1 VNASQEDAPAAV
13 QQLTSGGAQVSIDA
27 LGEAVTCRNAILSL
41 RTRGRHLQI
50 GLTTQKEKGEVAL
63 PVDLLVVKELQLI
76 GTVGMQPH
84 RYPAM
89 LSMVE
94 SGKLQPGKLIGRT
107 VPIEQ
112 AGEVLA
118 SMTQYATIGA
128 TVVNQW

>member
-1 VNASQEDAPAAV
+1 
-13 QQLTSGGAQVSIDA
+13 
-27 LGEAVTCRNAILSL
+27 VTCRNAILSL

-94 SGKLQPGKLIGRT
+94 AGKLQPGKLIGRT

-118 SMTQYATIGA
+118 SMTQYATLGA